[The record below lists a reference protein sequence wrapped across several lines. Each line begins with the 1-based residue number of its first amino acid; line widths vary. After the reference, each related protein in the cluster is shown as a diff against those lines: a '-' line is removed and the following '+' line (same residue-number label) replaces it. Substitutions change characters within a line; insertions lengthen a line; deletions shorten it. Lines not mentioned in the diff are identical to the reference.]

1 MAMIHEKL
9 YQNESLSRVD
19 FAEYLTS
26 LSSLLFTTYVADP
39 AAVRLTTC
47 LDPMF
52 LDIDTALPLGLIV
65 NELVSNSL
73 KYAYPEG
80 RSGVV
85 ELTLRAGPENQ
96 YTLSVRDQGVGLPAG
111 LDVNNT
117 DTLGLHLVNILS
129 AQLGAVLSVESN
141 GRGTIFEIVSNTK
154 AKPQRVASKST
165 R

>member
-1 MAMIHEKL
+1 
-9 YQNESLSRVD
+9 
-19 FAEYLTS
+19 
-26 LSSLLFTTYVADP
+26 
-39 AAVRLTTC
+39 
-47 LDPMF
+47 MF

-73 KYAYPEG
+73 KYAYPDG

-111 LDVNNT
+111 FDVNNT

-129 AQLGAVLSVESN
+129 AQLGAALSVESN
-141 GRGTIFEIVSNTK
+141 GHGTIFEVVSNAK
-154 AKPQRVASKST
+154 ARSERIASKST

>member
-1 MAMIHEKL
+1 
-9 YQNESLSRVD
+9 
-19 FAEYLTS
+19 
-26 LSSLLFTTYVADP
+26 
-39 AAVRLTTC
+39 
-47 LDPMF
+47 MF

-85 ELTLRAGPENQ
+85 ELILRAGPENQ
-96 YTLSVRDQGVGLPAG
+96 YTLSVRDEGVGLPAG
-111 LDVNNT
+111 LEVSNT

-129 AQLGAVLSVESN
+129 AQLGATLSFESN
-141 GRGTIFEIVSNTK
+141 GHGTIFEVVSKTK
-154 AKPQRVASKST
+154 AQSERVASKTT